1 MSGFFEEIKK
11 LRPDCIM
18 QVRGTRAQYMDDI
31 TLLRFVSRVL
41 SYEFLCV
48 VMFRVTAASY
58 RVKFLRPFALMLH
71 QINKI
76 IFSSDLHP
84 GASIGGGFQIVHAF
98 NNVVGARVT
107 CGDNLTLF
115 NGVTLGKKAVGM
127 AGGQP
132 YLGNDVVVGAGAKVL
147 GEVKIADSVT
157 IGANSVV
164 ISDVVSNN
172 SVAVGSPAR
181 VLSNSNQ
188 ESQ

>member
-11 LRPDCIM
+11 LRPDCVM
-18 QVRGTRAQYMDDI
+18 QVRGTRAQYRDNI
-31 TLLRFVSRVL
+31 TLLRFLSRVL

-48 VMFRVTAASY
+48 VMFRVTAALY
-58 RVKFLRPFALMLH
+58 HVKFLRPVSLMLH

-84 GASIGGGFQIVHAF
+84 AASIGGGFLIVHAF

-115 NGVTLGKKAVGM
+115 NGVTLGKKAVGI

-132 YLGNDVVVGAGAKVL
+132 YLGNDVVVGAGAKIL

-157 IGANSVV
+157 VGANSVV
-164 ISDVVSNN
+164 IRDIASKN

-188 ESQ
+188 ES